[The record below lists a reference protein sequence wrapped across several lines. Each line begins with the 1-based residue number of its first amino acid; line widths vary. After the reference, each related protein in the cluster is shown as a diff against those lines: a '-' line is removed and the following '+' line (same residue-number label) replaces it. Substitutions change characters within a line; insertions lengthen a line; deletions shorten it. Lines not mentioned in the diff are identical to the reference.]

1 MTCPA
6 KEEID
11 AYRGLAKR
19 VIVVGGGGGGG
30 EEEENEEEPRDREE
44 RGKRVRAR

>member
-11 AYRGLAKR
+11 AYRGLAKSNSSR
-19 VIVVGGGGGGG
+19 RRRRRKRRKGRSG
-30 EEEENEEEPRDREE
+30 E
-44 RGKRVRAR
+44 